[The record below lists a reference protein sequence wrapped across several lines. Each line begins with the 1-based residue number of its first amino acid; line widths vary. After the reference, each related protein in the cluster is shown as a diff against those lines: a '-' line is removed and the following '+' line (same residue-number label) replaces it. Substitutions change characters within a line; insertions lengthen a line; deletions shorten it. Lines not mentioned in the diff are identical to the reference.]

1 MCFSFRWFRL
11 PHFYAID
18 SRRSW
23 IFLWKNVDGPEGGTN
38 GDRTFII
45 LSWARAVRRDMI
57 LEVVGRLLTFDFR
70 ALYCYSRRM
79 PD

>member
-1 MCFSFRWFRL
+1 MVSFASLLYDRFKEVVDFSMEKRRW
-11 PHFYAID
+11 PWAI
-18 SRRSW
+18 
-23 IFLWKNVDGPEGGTN
+23 GTN
-38 GDRTFII
+38 GDRAFII
-45 LSWARAVRRDMI
+45 LSWVRAVRRDMI

>member
-1 MCFSFRWFRL
+1 MVSFASLLYDRFKEVVDFSMETRRW
-11 PHFYAID
+11 PWAI
-18 SRRSW
+18 
-23 IFLWKNVDGPEGGTN
+23 GTN
-38 GDRTFII
+38 GDRAFII

>member
-1 MCFSFRWFRL
+1 MISFASLLYDRFKEVVDFSMQKRL
-11 PHFYAID
+11 WWPWAI
-18 SRRSW
+18 
-23 IFLWKNVDGPEGGTN
+23 GTN
-38 GDRTFII
+38 GDRAFII

>member
-1 MCFSFRWFRL
+1 MEKRRW
-11 PHFYAID
+11 PWAI
-18 SRRSW
+18 
-23 IFLWKNVDGPEGGTN
+23 GTN
-38 GDRTFII
+38 GGQAFII